1 MKSMTFYLDTIKTY
15 IIKEAKVKNILS
27 KNQTEQILA
36 RLTIPA
42 GKRFSPEEV
51 QNLLELESLPASLPP
66 KKKAESKAKTGKGNI
81 KNTPTTLGE
90 KKVKLPPTSFCRPGL
105 ILPRQCKANCI
116 ETSFGIN
123 CIHTTT
129 MSYQDFANSTKFLA
143 PGTISI
149 DVIQN
154 AQKSDSFATN
164 LLQSKSKHFV
174 KIDDVLFHVSPNR
187 NENRLV
193 LPTVY

>member
-1 MKSMTFYLDTIKTY
+1 
-15 IIKEAKVKNILS
+15 
-27 KNQTEQILA
+27 
-36 RLTIPA
+36 
-42 GKRFSPEEV
+42 
-51 QNLLELESLPASLPP
+51 
-66 KKKAESKAKTGKGNI
+66 
-81 KNTPTTLGE
+81 
-90 KKVKLPPTSFCRPGL
+90 
-105 ILPRQCKANCI
+105 
-116 ETSFGIN
+116 
-123 CIHTTT
+123 